1 MDLEGCGLNSR
12 ASGMFRYIYIC
23 IIYWIWYQPSPHS
36 NTHTS
41 LPPTPLP
48 RQTLSFP
55 GTPSRTPS
63 PWINFRWMPTLD
75 LLMLAFTYLIAVNF
89 FFLLYV
95 STLLTSRHHFI
106 AFFQLKFLVHGFF
119 ICWYDWLFNLL
130 KNSWFQQE
138 YKHQNNF
145 LFILLGEDNNSCV
158 LMVSRVL
165 LSPVKKKF
173 NISFWS
179 RFTVHSYVKYSKWV
193 VQNWPEQLEALGYK
207 WLNCQKGNT

>member
-1 MDLEGCGLNSR
+1 MVSAQPPFKHTHITTIHPTALANT
-12 ASGMFRYIYIC
+12 
-23 IIYWIWYQPSPHS
+23 IIPWNPQPY
-36 NTHTS
+36 
-41 LPPTPLP
+41 
-48 RQTLSFP
+48 
-55 GTPSRTPS
+55 PS

-158 LMVSRVL
+158 FMVSRVL
-165 LSPVKKKF
+165 LSPVKKSSILVF
-173 NISFWS
+173 GQGLQC
-179 RFTVHSYVKYSKWV
+179 TVM
-193 VQNWPEQLEALGYK
+193 
-207 WLNCQKGNT
+207 

>member
-1 MDLEGCGLNSR
+1 MRSELQGIWNVQ
-12 ASGMFRYIYIC
+12 IYLHMYNLLDMVSAQPPFKHAHITTTHPTTLANT
-23 IIYWIWYQPSPHS
+23 IIPWNPQPY
-36 NTHTS
+36 
-41 LPPTPLP
+41 PLP
-48 RQTLSFP
+48 LDKF
-55 GTPSRTPS
+55 
-63 PWINFRWMPTLD
+63 LD

-89 FFLLYV
+89 FSLLYV

-165 LSPVKKKF
+165 LSPVKKK
-173 NISFWS
+173 
-179 RFTVHSYVKYSKWV
+179 K
-193 VQNWPEQLEALGYK
+193 VQY
-207 WLNCQKGNT
+207 